1 MKVGKFEIFVS
12 LLFFFSPSSP
22 LEAQGNVWMF
32 LSFGYTNLLTL
43 IPILVL
49 FCIMWFFNSGK
60 QLHSRK
66 QLVVFSK
73 KLSGLAE
80 AMRIRRYIN
89 LKGH

>member
-1 MKVGKFEIFVS
+1 M
-12 LLFFFSPSSP
+12 
-22 LEAQGNVWMF
+22 EAHGNVWMF
-32 LSFGYTNLLTL
+32 LSFGNTNSLNL
-43 IPILVL
+43 IPIMAL
-49 FCIMWFFNSGK
+49 FCVMWFFISGK

-80 AMRIRRYIN
+80 AMRIKRYIN